1 MAFWIDKGEGQCS
14 KRGQRGSGRPVAMD
28 GCQLRKGRGGHQMT
42 DERMKVW
49 DGEIIRKKRFGPRE
63 TQAALGN
70 FSGPCFHQWP
80 MFS

>member
-1 MAFWIDKGEGQCS
+1 
-14 KRGQRGSGRPVAMD
+14 
-28 GCQLRKGRGGHQMT
+28 MT